1 MSFINTTTTISAGTG
16 IVYTNG
22 SNISNIEIDN
32 SLIEYIELLYQLIGV
47 DMTFDKFKNLSTS
60 EKQAFIRDIK
70 IKKLLDNDILENQ

>member
-1 MSFINTTTTISAGTG
+1 MSFINTITTISGTG

-22 SNISNIEIDN
+22 SNISNIEIDK
-32 SLIEYIELLYQLIGV
+32 SLIEYIELLYQLIEV

-70 IKKLLDNDILENQ
+70 IKKLLDNAIPEN